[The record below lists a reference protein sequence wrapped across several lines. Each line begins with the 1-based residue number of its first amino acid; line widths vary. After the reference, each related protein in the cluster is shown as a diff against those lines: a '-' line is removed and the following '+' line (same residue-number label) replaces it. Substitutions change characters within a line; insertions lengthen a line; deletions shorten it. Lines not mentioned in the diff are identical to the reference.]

1 MPMEQSTS
9 VNTGAADTPVRRKKK
24 VRIHEKRIT
33 LRWFL
38 VIVAAAILVSVSFV
52 TLRGCI
58 LSLSSMEETQYR
70 PLDIERKYQEV
81 IKYRDEDEK
90 AKGSNSGK

>member
-9 VNTGAADTPVRRKKK
+9 VNTVTADTPVHRKKK

-52 TLRGCI
+52 SLRGCF
-58 LSLSSMEETQYR
+58 LSISSMEETQYR
-70 PLDIERKYQEV
+70 TFDIERKYQEV

-90 AKGSNSGK
+90 AKGSNPGK